1 VGDRDLVWL
10 LSLLQTAHRAESE
23 SAQKRS
29 WDKPRRWQLASN
41 RCSEGRGVS
50 TREQP
55 VGYGAEHVRLRQ
67 GGSWLRV
74 VFHRP
79 GPASPRGFLK
89 VEEHE
94 LSARFAR
101 AQMALAKSLGQR
113 GEGQSSLG
121 HALHML
127 GNLKEAE
134 QDVCAHLLREDT
146 PPFDRANC
154 LTALAGVLRD
164 QGRLGEAL
172 EKAEEAAAT
181 AKTLPETCPPPE
193 TPHQYYLA
201 LCHLKEASILERMG
215 RLKEAT
221 AKDQLCP
228 PPLAA
233 GGVVRVA
240 LLAVARGR
248 LEEASTNLR
257 TVMAHAGGGDP
268 MNVEGPDLL
277 LRAKAL
283 LCQVLHTLRERSADP
298 GAEAEETALR
308 AELRHEE
315 ARRGEALREVR
326 ALVRQV
332 TGEREGGAR
341 KGEEAHLVAVVPK
354 PSRKK
359 KSKKGKRGRRR
370 RAAAAAAQDEKGEE
384 KGTARPLKQPQ
395 QYPLRQP

>member
-1 VGDRDLVWL
+1 
-10 LSLLQTAHRAESE
+10 
-23 SAQKRS
+23 
-29 WDKPRRWQLASN
+29 
-41 RCSEGRGVS
+41 
-50 TREQP
+50 
-55 VGYGAEHVRLRQ
+55 
-67 GGSWLRV
+67 
-74 VFHRP
+74 
-79 GPASPRGFLK
+79 
-89 VEEHE
+89 
-94 LSARFAR
+94 
-101 AQMALAKSLGQR
+101 
-113 GEGQSSLG
+113 LG

-134 QDVCAHLLREDT
+134 QDVCAHLLRKDI

-172 EKAEEAAAT
+172 EKAEEAAAV
-181 AKTLPETCPPPE
+181 AKTLPEACLPPK

-215 RLKEAT
+215 RLKEAV

-228 PPLAA
+228 PPLSA
-233 GGVVRVA
+233 GAMVRVA
-240 LLAVARGR
+240 LLAVAQGR

-257 TVMAHAGGGDP
+257 TVVAHVDDGDP
-268 MNVEGPDLL
+268 MNVEGPDFL
-277 LRAKAL
+277 LRAKEL

-298 GAEAEETALR
+298 GAEAEETARRAELRHEETALR

-332 TGEREGGAR
+332 TGEREGGTR
-341 KGEEAHLVAVVPK
+341 EGEEAHLVAVVPK

-359 KSKKGKRGRRR
+359 KSKKGKRGRKG
-370 RAAAAAAQDEKGEE
+370 RAAGTAAQAEKGEE
-384 KGTARPLKQPQ
+384 NEDGPTTEAAAAVPAPPALEVQDAAAAGEDEGPADAEEEAEDKDDCPVCLQPLAAEGGQEEGVLIMCGHEFHVTCLDTWVSTCVRKRLDVTCPSCRA
-395 QYPLRQP
+395 PVSR